1 MIMYKLIFSPQA
13 DRQRKKLPLDI
24 QLTIIKKLRYFLSTV
39 NPLVFASR
47 LKDHELGNYRFR
59 IGDYRVIFDV
69 EDETIIVLTV
79 GHRRDVYK

>member
-1 MIMYKLIFSPQA
+1 MYQLIFSPQA
-13 DRQRKKLPLDI
+13 EKELKKLSSDVH
-24 QLTIIKKLRYFLSTV
+24 QQIIHKLRYFLSAN
-39 NPLVFASR
+39 NPLDFASH
-47 LKDHELGNYRFR
+47 LKDYELGNYRFR

>member
-1 MIMYKLIFSPQA
+1 MYKLIFSPQA
-13 DRQRKKLPLDI
+13 DKERRKLPLNI
-24 QLTIIKKLRYFLSTV
+24 QLTIIRKLQYFLSAD

-69 EDETIIVLTV
+69 EGETIIILTL
-79 GHRRDVYK
+79 GHRRDIYA